1 MQIRIEYQSFTM
13 IEKQRKYTNF
23 FLYLQVS
30 NFMN

>member
-1 MQIRIEYQSFTM
+1 MQIHIEYQLFT
-13 IEKQRKYTNF
+13 ILEKQRKYTNF